1 MAGAAITAG
10 HATTFAYQRKV
21 RNAGEACRRQGIT
34 LLPVVVESLGG
45 WGEEAVRVVRRLAG
59 ALARHTGQEEK
70 DVLRF
75 QWGRLALSLQRDNA
89 AILGNRIPTFPG
101 MAIDGQP

>member
-1 MAGAAITAG
+1 MI
-10 HATTFAYQRKV
+10 HNNLSHRPPLAY
-21 RNAGEACRRQGIT
+21 
-34 LLPVVVESLGG
+34 SL
-45 WGEEAVRVVRRLAG
+45 ADRVVRRLAG

>member
-1 MAGAAITAG
+1 MVIIDSLEEPGLLFPRHRGYVFVKAA
-10 HATTFAYQRKV
+10 
-21 RNAGEACRRQGIT
+21 NLE
-34 LLPVVVESLGG
+34 L
-45 WGEEAVRVVRRLAG
+45 EEEVSQLCYAEPE
-59 ALARHTGQEEK
+59 EEK